1 MRTVL
6 RTVLAISPIAFAL
19 LGMPTNSFAAEN
31 GVPETQTSV
40 VPDGQPTPPEAQTDG
55 TEPAGDQADTDDSD
69 IMQNFTRHRPGACPE
84 GPPCKVED

>member
-6 RTVLAISPIAFAL
+6 ATSLMAFAL
-19 LGMPTNSFAAEN
+19 LGMPAAGFAAETDA
-31 GVPETQTSV
+31 PETETSV
-40 VPDGQPTPPEAQTDG
+40 VPDGEPTPPTAQTDG
-55 TEPAGDQADTDDSD
+55 KEPAGDQADSDSD